1 MSYQVFISASAKD
14 SELAQDL
21 SYRLQ
26 EAGAKVVAGEK
37 PALEGTRI
45 SLDPHLMK
53 ADEVVVLLTDH
64 SVNSQWVLLEMGAAW
79 GQHKRLTPV
88 IVGLEDREL
97 PHVVKSMSYVKY
109 GDLRKYISALEDRL
123 REQSHAPRMKPKAG
137 PKKKKTGAG
146 ASERRRL
153 AAAGNA

>member
-1 MSYQVFISASAKD
+1 MSYQVFISASTKD

-21 SYRLQ
+21 TYRLQ
-26 EAGAKVVAGEK
+26 EAGAKVVSREK
-37 PALEGTRI
+37 TEGTPM

-79 GQHKRLTPV
+79 GQRKRLTPV
-88 IVGLEDREL
+88 VVDLEDREL
-97 PHVVKSMSYVKY
+97 PPVVRAMSYVKY

-123 REQSHAPRMKPKAG
+123 REQSHVPRGKAKAQ
-137 PKKKKTGAG
+137 PKKKAEAA
-146 ASERRRL
+146 ASERHSL
-153 AAAGNA
+153 VTGNA